1 MISLSRCMAVLYTIG
16 ALKNMLFILPVL
28 MLYYGYKGVSMGD
41 FYLIQGLSAMVVF
54 LLEVPSGYIADIF
67 SRKKTVILGMIVWVL
82 GYLFW
87 IFGDG
92 FWFILM
98 GELIF
103 GVSLSLLSGALE
115 AYIYDLLK
123 KRKKEKSFHKKMA
136 KYDMFTDLSL
146 LFATLSG
153 PFIYK
158 EIGED
163 ATVWFCVI
171 TMVVAIVLMCFM
183 PDTPEAK
190 REVEKNKSAFL
201 DILEISIKT
210 LKNYDIRNIIVF
222 SGIYGTLTL
231 VLMWGLQSVMMARD
245 VPVYL
250 FGVILAINAFG
261 RAIWAMITGKMF
273 DKLGLERIVK
283 IMLVIIVVAM
293 SSAILSTRVPYIW
306 VYACLGGMIIGSGAI
321 KPARIVSLTL
331 VNHRTE
337 SSERATVLS
346 VKNMIEKLFSGFGMI
361 ALKPLFDNLG
371 VGQTYMICAILIIP
385 LLWSASI
392 VCKFDVYD
400 EKK

>member
-183 PDTPEAK
+183 PDTPETK
-190 REVEKNKSAFL
+190 REVKENKSAFL

-210 LKNYDIRNIIVF
+210 VKNYDIRNIIVF

-231 VLMWGLQSVMMARD
+231 VLMWGLQSVMMDRD

-261 RAIWAMITGKMF
+261 RAICHQFGHRYRGYEF
-273 DKLGLERIVK
+273 VSRPHERQVF
-283 IMLVIIVVAM
+283 
-293 SSAILSTRVPYIW
+293 SAQNAHGFGDRNSL
-306 VYACLGGMIIGSGAI
+306 
-321 KPARIVSLTL
+321 PARRDG
-331 VNHRTE
+331 RTGARRRHAHFCRRQRPYFDRSDLLGRFARTAE
-337 SSERATVLS
+337 EKQHLRKTADRRLLPQQLRAR
-346 VKNMIEKLFSGFGMI
+346 
-361 ALKPLFDNLG
+361 
-371 VGQTYMICAILIIP
+371 
-385 LLWSASI
+385 SAHSR
-392 VCKFDVYD
+392 CR
-400 EKK
+400 